1 MDYTVHTLTSPN
13 KKNQSAPLISVM
25 LLKSRRRDAPR
36 CVSGG
41 APSYR
46 NVPIGRASTSKAQ
59 RAALYNGI
67 MIKKIF
73 GLILI
78 LFCTTNLGYAAQPR
92 QANPVN
98 ARQAETRS
106 DQTSAGRTDLRTD
119 LDKMQVLLGQMQ
131 RNVAFVSTGDTPLKH
146 QFELE
151 IEMWQLLLRDMEKK
165 ADEQKLR

>member
-1 MDYTVHTLTSPN
+1 VL
-13 KKNQSAPLISVM
+13 
-25 LLKSRRRDAPR
+25 R
-36 CVSGG
+36 
-41 APSYR
+41 
-46 NVPIGRASTSKAQ
+46 
-59 RAALYNGI
+59 LYNGI

-78 LFCTTNLGYAAQPR
+78 LFCTTIGYAAQPR